1 MALIMDN
8 LIKCLTTLT
17 FTLFAVGCSSTG
29 KIDYMVAGVGTENGN
44 AILGCSVVFDD
55 EWGIPSGAIECCYA
69 QAGGTVSVYD
79 QKFPEKV
86 AVEWLDK
93 SENRIYFGEVAID
106 KKGYKLAKDL
116 PRYTVVS
123 TGRKAKEI
131 IPYLI
136 IGMSET
142 GDIKVWLSNA
152 PSGKNRVDHVLHE
165 LGSGQAQ
172 WRENSQ

>member
-1 MALIMDN
+1 MDKI
-8 LIKCLTTLT
+8 LKLLTTLT
-17 FTLFAVGCSSTG
+17 FTLFVMGCSSIG
-29 KIDYMVAGVGTENGN
+29 KIDYMVAGGATQKGN
-44 AILGCSVVFDD
+44 EIWVQSITFDNS
-55 EWGIPSGAIECCYA
+55 WGIPMGSLGCCWQSAGKTSG
-69 QAGGTVSVYD
+69 VYD

-106 KKGYKLAKDL
+106 KNGYRLAKDL

-142 GDIKVWLSNA
+142 GEIKVWLSNA
-152 PSGKNRVDHVLHE
+152 PSGRNRVDRVLHE
-165 LGSGQAQ
+165 LGSRQAQ
-172 WRENSQ
+172 WRENK

>member
-1 MALIMDN
+1 MDK
-8 LIKCLTTLT
+8 LVKCLTTLAL
-17 FTLFAVGCSSTG
+17 TLFVIGCSSTG

-44 AILGCSVVFDD
+44 AIWGRSVVFDD

-69 QAGGTVSVYD
+69 QAGGTVSVYN

-106 KKGYKLAKDL
+106 KKGYRLAKNL
-116 PRYTVVS
+116 PSYTAH
-123 TGRKAKEI
+123 TGKVFKDVK
-131 IPYLI
+131 PYLI
-136 IGMSET
+136 VGMGESGE
-142 GDIKVWLSNA
+142 IKVWLSNTRSA
-152 PSGKNRVDHVLHE
+152 GFTGRVLHE

-172 WRENSQ
+172 WRENK

>member
-1 MALIMDN
+1 MDKFIKLLI
-8 LIKCLTTLT
+8 TLT
-17 FTLFAVGCSSTG
+17 FTLFVMGCSSIG

-44 AILGCSVVFDD
+44 AIWGRSIVFDD

-106 KKGYKLAKDL
+106 KKGYQLAKKL
-116 PRYTVVS
+116 PSYTAH
-123 TGRKAKEI
+123 TGKVFKDVK
-131 IPYLI
+131 PYLI
-136 IGMSET
+136 IGMGET
-142 GDIKVWLSNA
+142 GEIKVWLSNTRSA
-152 PSGKNRVDHVLHE
+152 GFTGRVLHE

-172 WRENSQ
+172 WRENK

>member
-1 MALIMDN
+1 MDKFIKPLISIACAL
-8 LIKCLTTLT
+8 LL
-17 FTLFAVGCSSTG
+17 VGCSSTG

-44 AILGCSVVFDD
+44 AIWGRSVVFDD
-55 EWGIPSGAIECCYA
+55 TWGIPSGAIGCCYGETRA
-69 QAGGTVSVYD
+69 TVGVYD

-86 AVEWLDK
+86 VVEWLDK
-93 SENRIYFGEVAID
+93 SENRIYYGEVAID
-106 KKGYKLAKDL
+106 KAGYKLAKNL

-142 GDIKVWLSNA
+142 GEINVWLSNA
-152 PSGKNRVDHVLHE
+152 PSGRNRTDRVLHE

-172 WRENSQ
+172 WRENK